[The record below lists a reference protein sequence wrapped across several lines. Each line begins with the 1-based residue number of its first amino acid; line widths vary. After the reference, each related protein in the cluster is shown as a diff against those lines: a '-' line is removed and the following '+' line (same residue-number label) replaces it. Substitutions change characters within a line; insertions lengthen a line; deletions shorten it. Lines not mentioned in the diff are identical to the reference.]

1 MKSKNVLLLI
11 LFLITIFS
19 CRKIIDYKIP
29 DSGRKLVVN
38 SFFNSEDTI
47 KINLSKSL
55 HILDDAEYEFIN
67 DAVVSI
73 YEDDQFVENLTFT
86 SNGNYTSNYFI
97 PSQGK
102 NYKIVAWND
111 DFDEVSAI
119 DYVPNSV
126 LINSVDTATTTFVS
140 QNGTLNNTIEE
151 NVYEFNINF
160 DDPSGDNY
168 YMIKMQYIY
177 KYQYEGETFT
187 YLYDIYDLKYNDVII
202 EKFLSNQGAV
212 IFSDDLFE
220 GENLNLSLFVS
231 KYNFYTLQTPV
242 IISLYSISEAFYKYS
257 ISLDEQQNVAGNPF
271 AEPVQV
277 YNNVTDGYGIF
288 AGYSVEKFTV
298 FVDGEETYYIE

>member
-1 MKSKNVLLLI
+1 
-11 LFLITIFS
+11 
-19 CRKIIDYKIP
+19 
-29 DSGRKLVVN
+29 
-38 SFFNSEDTI
+38 
-47 KINLSKSL
+47 
-55 HILDDAEYEFIN
+55 
-67 DAVVSI
+67 
-73 YEDDQFVENLTFT
+73 
-86 SNGNYTSNYFI
+86 
-97 PSQGK
+97 
-102 NYKIVAWND
+102 
-111 DFDEVSAI
+111 
-119 DYVPNSV
+119 
-126 LINSVDTATTTFVS
+126 
-140 QNGTLNNTIEE
+140 
-151 NVYEFNINF
+151 
-160 DDPSGDNY
+160 
-168 YMIKMQYIY
+168 MQYIY